1 MANKEG
7 FLRLSEA
14 PFLKYF
20 ISFVIGVLLQKI
32 FDGGYYIA
40 LPFVL
45 LAFSLFY
52 SFYTARLPKSK
63 FSKRKYFGYAIF
75 SLFIA
80 LGAIDSEIVS
90 KPTIKLPEIKD
101 YAIARITDNII
112 IKEHSV
118 EGRASIIEIKGNDD
132 INENFDVVLYIEPNR
147 LSKSLVKGDVIIFE
161 QNLQPINFPN
171 NFSSFNYNSNLE
183 KEGFYYSQ
191 YIANNNWRKIDHI
204 KPNALSDK
212 VSNLK
217 ESLIQRINSLKISDS
232 SKILISAMIL
242 GDKSQFTK
250 EMRNAYSSA
259 GLSHILAVS
268 GLHVGIIAFILYLL
282 LLPFKW
288 IRLTYARP
296 LITILILWAYIFV
309 IGFPPSA
316 VRAAV
321 MASFVLFGEVL
332 NRKGTTIN
340 SLFAAAL
347 FLVAYNPNYI
357 SDVGFQLSF
366 IAVFSIF
373 YIYPLVYFHLPHRT
387 KILAYISSIIAVTI
401 AAQIGTLPL
410 SIYYFNQFPII
421 GLLSNLLVIPI
432 LPIVIISAI
441 LAMILPITQFLI
453 VTDNLFAYI
462 DYIANISAS
471 LPFSAVNNIYI
482 KSYYLVFIYVII
494 FGSLWAL
501 KSKRSELIIALLIL
515 TATFTI
521 TENLINLKEEKYKA
535 VIYDDNK
542 ITALNFIDD
551 SYNYVLTIDTIG
563 VEDKVGYMAKG
574 LWIKEAIPEA
584 MFVTDSVKNKE
595 LYISLPYIAY
605 KGEKYLILN
614 SNTFKNRTLT
624 AGERL
629 YINKAIVCQGF
640 SGSIDKMTEMFV
652 FGEVVIASNL
662 NHFKRNSIIK
672 ECKALK
678 IPYYD
683 IKERGVYTIKE

>member
-32 FDGGYYIA
+32 FNGGYYIA
-40 LPFVL
+40 LPFIL

-52 SFYTARLPKSK
+52 SFYSARLPKSK

-80 LGAIDSEIVS
+80 LGTIDSEIVS
-90 KPTIKLPEIKD
+90 KSDIRLPEIKD
-101 YAIARITDNII
+101 YAIARITDNIV
-112 IKEHSV
+112 IKERSV
-118 EGRASIIEIKGNDD
+118 EIKASIIELKGIDD
-132 INENFDVVLYIEPNR
+132 INEDLNIILYIEPNR
-147 LSKSLVKGDVIIFE
+147 LSKNLAKGDVIIFD
-161 QNLQPINFPN
+161 QNLQPINFSN
-171 NFSSFNYNSNLE
+171 NFSLFNYNSKLE
-183 KEGFYYSQ
+183 KEGYFYSQ
-191 YIANNNWRKIDHI
+191 YIACNNWRKIDYI
-204 KPNALSDK
+204 KPNTLTDK
-212 VSNLK
+212 ASNLK
-217 ESLIQRINSLKISDS
+217 KSLLQRINCLNISDS
-232 SKILISAMIL
+232 SKALISAMIL
-242 GDKSQFTK
+242 GDKSLFTK

-282 LLPFKW
+282 LLPLKW
-288 IRLTYARP
+288 IRLSYARP

-309 IGFPPSA
+309 IGFPASA

-321 MASFVLFGEVL
+321 MASFVLYGDII

-357 SDVGFQLSF
+357 LDVSFQLSF
-366 IAVFSIF
+366 TAVFSIF
-373 YIYPLVYFHLPHRT
+373 YIYPLIYSRLPHRN
-387 KILAYISSIIAVTI
+387 KILAYISSLIAVTI

-421 GLLSNLLVIPI
+421 GLLSNIVVIPV
-432 LPIVIISAI
+432 LPIVVISAI
-441 LAMILPITQFLI
+441 LTMIFPVTLFLNI
-453 VTDNLFAYI
+453 SDNLFAYI

-471 LPFSAVNNIYI
+471 IPYSSIDNIYI

-494 FGSLWAL
+494 FGTLWTL
-501 KSKRSELIIALLIL
+501 KSKRSELVIALLIL
-515 TATFTI
+515 IATFTT
-521 TENLINLKEEKYKA
+521 TENVIKLKDDKYKA

-551 SYNYVLTIDTIG
+551 SYNYVLTIDTIE
-563 VEDKVGYMAKG
+563 VEDKVKYMAKG

-584 MFVTDSVKNKE
+584 TFVTDSVKDKE
-595 LYISLPYIAY
+595 LYISLPYIGY

-614 SNTFKNRTLT
+614 SNTFKNKALT
-624 AGERL
+624 GGERL

-640 SGSIDKMTEMFV
+640 TGSIAKMTAMFA

-662 NHFKRNSIIK
+662 NNFKRNSIIK

-683 IKERGVYTIKE
+683 IKECGVYTIKE